1 MRVKSK
7 EFDMERAYL
16 LIAGIL
22 TGAAVGLL
30 SGNLT
35 CWLAAGA
42 VMGVV
47 LVASAQRRPKRPA
60 EPQ

>member
-1 MRVKSK
+1 M
-7 EFDMERAYL
+7 DRAYL

-30 SGNLT
+30 SNSFT

-42 VMGVV
+42 VMGAVMFI
-47 LVASAQRRPKRPA
+47 AARPRRKHPETQSPTA
-60 EPQ
+60 NG

>member
-1 MRVKSK
+1 
-7 EFDMERAYL
+7 MEKAYL

-30 SGNLT
+30 SGRLT

-42 VMGVV
+42 VMGVI
-47 LVASAQRRPKRPA
+47 LAVAARPSSKKSP
-60 EPQ
+60 PQSLKADS